1 LSAVAEH
8 TSADVVADHAE
19 RISPG
24 EAVQKVS
31 NIFRS
36 TRAEIDEH
44 LGSASMRRL
53 VNKQLDRAEATA
65 CRAVLQAK

>member
-1 LSAVAEH
+1 MSAVAEH
-8 TSADVVADHAE
+8 TSADVVAD

-36 TRAEIDEH
+36 AREEV
-44 LGSASMRRL
+44 ASHIHSDSMSKL
-53 VNKQLDRAEATA
+53 VRKQLDRAEATA